1 MVDPSVVGIAE
12 ESTTPV
18 LSMLDTGTPSEGSS
32 CFENLLVVCCVEA
45 FLQYVKNKPHN
56 AFYAR
61 KFWLLM
67 VELHQ
72 IW

>member
-1 MVDPSVVGIAE
+1 MMDPSVVGIAE

-32 CFENLLVVCCVEA
+32 CFENLGGLPCGS
-45 FLQYVKNKPHN
+45 FSYVKNKPHN

-72 IW
+72 I